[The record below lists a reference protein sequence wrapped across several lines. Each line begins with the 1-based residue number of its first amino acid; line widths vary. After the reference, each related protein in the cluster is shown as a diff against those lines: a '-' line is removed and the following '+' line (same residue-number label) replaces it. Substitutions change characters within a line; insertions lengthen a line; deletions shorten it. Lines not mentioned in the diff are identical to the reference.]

1 MVLGWRIRP
10 TKAMVVGY
18 VAQGMIMPVNAELN
32 DEIKIL
38 NLFNLDSSLEGIKAH
53 KTAEPQSLAAIARL
67 HQKGLLTQPDG
78 GYLTDLGRHCAE
90 HIQAALRILA
100 P

>member
-1 MVLGWRIRP
+1 
-10 TKAMVVGY
+10 
-18 VAQGMIMPVNAELN
+18 MPINAELN
-32 DEIKIL
+32 AEIRIL

-53 KTAEPQSLAAIARL
+53 KTADPESLAAIARL
-67 HQKGLLTQPDG
+67 YKKGLVTHEDG

-90 HIQAALRILA
+90 HVQNALRILSVSH

>member
-1 MVLGWRIRP
+1 MALRWRILP

-18 VAQGMIMPVNAELN
+18 LAEGIIMPVNTELN
-32 DEIKIL
+32 AEIKIL

-53 KTAEPQSLAAIARL
+53 KTADPQSLAAIARL